1 MFNNRNCLKCI
12 KNVDLVFENGW
23 LLVRAITMHLIVSDK
38 IIGKCILLEC
48 QINVHYSINFFALH
62 IENVQVKMEI
72 MRKKN
77 EIFCDYLFF
86 FYPFTAFFMSTFN
99 FRPFKIVINY
109 IKTNIKIILQHGSIS
124 EPNKRNVKWS

>member
-72 MRKKN
+72 MRKKTRYFVIICSFFIHLRHFSCPHL
-77 EIFCDYLFF
+77 IFALLRLWLITLKQILKLFCSMARF
-86 FYPFTAFFMSTFN
+86 PN
-99 FRPFKIVINY
+99 RIN
-109 IKTNIKIILQHGSIS
+109 GM
-124 EPNKRNVKWS
+124 

>member
-23 LLVRAITMHLIVSDK
+23 LLVRAITMHLIDA
-38 IIGKCILLEC
+38 
-48 QINVHYSINFFALH
+48 INVHCSINFFALH

-72 MRKKN
+72 MRKKRN
-77 EIFCDYLFF
+77 ICVL